1 MTNTTKQSNIITI
14 KKNGSK
20 KPASKYEAYLDL
32 ISVIES
38 LDIDCLDSRQ
48 QRLLCGLS
56 RYFEVEPKRK
66 AAKDAFAWLAQA
78 ASNDTTRLV
87 LNSVYVDKENIVATD
102 GRRLHIM
109 PAGNK
114 KKGFYDIQG
123 HKVEDQGTYPN
134 YKQVIPQGYKADYK
148 KLELSQS
155 DLRTDEVIGGNDC
168 LVIGDEPFNLKF
180 VKEALAYDKTAT
192 VYYMNQ
198 GGPVI
203 FEMKEGRKVV
213 IMPIRRI

>member
-1 MTNTTKQSNIITI
+1 MTNTTKQSNIVTI
-14 KKNGSK
+14 KTHSTK
-20 KPASKYEAYLDL
+20 KPASKYKAYLDL
-32 ISVIES
+32 ISLVES
-38 LDIDCLDSRQ
+38 LDIDNLNYNQ
-48 QRLLCGLS
+48 QCLLCGLS
-56 RYFEVEPKRK
+56 RYFEVEPKQK
-66 AAKDAFAWLAQA
+66 ATKDAFAWLAQA

-87 LNSVYVDKENIVATD
+87 LNSVYVDKENIVAAD

-109 PAGNK
+109 PAGDK
-114 KKGFYDIQG
+114 KEGYYDIQG
-123 HKVEDQGTYPN
+123 HKVEDQGNYPN
-134 YKQVIPQGYKADYK
+134 YNRVIPQGYKADYM

-155 DLRTDEVIGGNDC
+155 DLRTDEVIGVTDC
-168 LVIGDEPFNLKF
+168 LVMGDEPFNLKF